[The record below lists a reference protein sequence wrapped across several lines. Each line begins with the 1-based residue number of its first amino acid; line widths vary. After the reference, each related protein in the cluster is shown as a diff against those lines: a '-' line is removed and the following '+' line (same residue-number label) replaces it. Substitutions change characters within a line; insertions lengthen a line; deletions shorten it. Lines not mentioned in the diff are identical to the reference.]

1 MSYRNPN
8 RKIYSNYEAL
18 SNNFARSFSMMQR
31 SFATIGQAKANS
43 RLTAYKQQA
52 AMYERMRKQNE
63 KDNDD
68 FAKFLEGTGF
78 KDLQGVSSEVN
89 EAIKAAYNN
98 NKLKFDEFRLLNTEK
113 RQQNKDDI
121 TNLSNNIQILQK
133 AVSLNPNTRNPHA
146 DPDVVN
152 LVQLLIDKSQG
163 KEADLKISGAQD
175 KMDLMFTFGHDDPAT
190 PENERKTM
198 SLSDFREKVGTYT
211 DITAEVN
218 ELEEAYKEEKAE
230 IIKAITAEAN
240 RGKDNSAAAIAAGI
254 ESFMENDG
262 SVKVMYDYNISP
274 FSGPVRINNKG
285 ELDSTSKEALNVPM
299 RYDHRSN
306 ARIKELNPG
315 ITDEEIDIIRKYQR
329 DQVQNVISK
338 RLGDE
343 LTDITLKIK
352 EDSNSATL
360 RIDERLSFAGT
371 DEAIRKGI
379 TKLNAKESSMYKD
392 AGDEVFELGGYDTTD
407 PESREDKVKAIIKL
421 ADHHRLGGKNLQTIY
436 LTKSEIFEKWKDIFK
451 EKSQGFDSNEALA
464 LGINYQKWWQ
474 KNISGGSTR
483 KTGEALEKAWTEFFN
498 TAAAQEAFI
507 NDIGKGDIYLPD
519 GDTYVPGRLNVDST
533 VSIYRFILGEQDY
546 ITKQNLDYFRNQFNL
561 GSEEYRSGN

>member
-8 RKIYSNYEAL
+8 RKIYSNYQAL
-18 SNNFARSFSMMQR
+18 SDNFARSFSMMER
-31 SFATIGQAKANS
+31 SFATIGRAKANS
-43 RLTAYKQQA
+43 RLAAYKQQA

-78 KDLQGVSSEVN
+78 KDLQGVSGEVN
-89 EAIKAAYNN
+89 EAIKSAYNN

-121 TNLSNNIQILQK
+121 TNLATNIQVLQS

-152 LVQLLIDKSQG
+152 LIHLLIDKSQG
-163 KEADLKISGAQD
+163 EEADLKISGAQD
-175 KMDLMFTFGHDDPAT
+175 RMDLIFTFGHDDPAT

-198 SLSDFREKVGTYT
+198 SLSDFREKVATYT

-218 ELEEAYKEEKAE
+218 EVEEAYKEEKAE

-240 RGKDNSAAAIAAGI
+240 RGQDNSLTAIAAGI

-262 SVKVMYDYNISP
+262 SVKGIYDYNISP

-285 ELDSTSKEALNVPM
+285 ELDSTSEEALNVPM

-306 ARIKELNPG
+306 AKIKELNPG
-315 ITDEEIDIIRKYQR
+315 ITDEEINIVRNYQR

-338 RLGDE
+338 RLNDE

-352 EDSNSATL
+352 ENNSSNPTL
-360 RIDERLSFAGT
+360 RMDERFSFT
-371 DEAIRKGI
+371 NIDKKIRKGI
-379 TKLNAKESSMYKD
+379 TEINAKE
-392 AGDEVFELGGYDTTD
+392 YDD
-407 PESREDKVKAIIKL
+407 REDKARDVVKLLDTYKM
-421 ADHHRLGGKNLQTIY
+421 GGKNLQKVFR
-436 LTKSEIFEKWKDIFK
+436 TKSEIFEQWKDAFK
-451 EKSQGFDSNEALA
+451 EQAADLTPEQALEYGIAYKS
-464 LGINYQKWWQ
+464 WWDRTF
-474 KNISGGSTR
+474 GGATK
-483 KTGEALEKAWTEFFN
+483 KTGQELEDAWEDFFKL
-498 TAAAQEAFI
+498 AGAQEAFNRDVGDSDLYLYDTTLKTFTGARLDVDDI
-507 NDIGKGDIYLPD
+507 NTIYQ
-519 GDTYVPGRLNVDST
+519 
-533 VSIYRFILGEQDY
+533 FILDEQD
-546 ITKQNLDYFRNQFNL
+546 ITSANKLYFQSQFLD

>member
-89 EAIKAAYNN
+89 EAIKSAYNN

-121 TNLSNNIQILQK
+121 TNLSANIQILQK

-152 LVQLLIDKSQG
+152 LIHLLIDKSQG
-163 KEADLKISGAQD
+163 KDADLKISGAQD
-175 KMDLMFTFGHDDPAT
+175 RMDLMFTFGHDDPAT

-218 ELEEAYKEEKAE
+218 EVEEAYKEEKAE
-230 IIKAITAEAN
+230 IIKAITAEA
-240 RGKDNSAAAIAAGI
+240 RLGQDNSLEAIAAGI
-254 ESFMENDG
+254 ESFMQNDG
-262 SVKVMYDYNISP
+262 SVKGIYDYNISP

-285 ELDSTSKEALNVPM
+285 ELDATSEEALNVPM

-306 ARIKELNPG
+306 ARIKEINPG
-315 ITDEEIDIIRKYQR
+315 ITDEEINIVRNYQR

-338 RLGDE
+338 RLNDE
-343 LTDITLKIK
+343 LTDVTLKIK
-352 EDSNSATL
+352 ENNSNPTL
-360 RIDERLSFAGT
+360 RMDERLSFTSTDKKIRKRIAEINVKEYDET
-371 DEAIRKGI
+371 DEEGNKVDPREEKARDVVDLLNKY
-379 TKLNAKESSMYKD
+379 KL
-392 AGDEVFELGGYDTTD
+392 GD
-407 PESREDKVKAIIKL
+407 
-421 ADHHRLGGKNLQTIY
+421 KNLQKVY
-436 LTKSEIFEKWKDIFK
+436 RTKSEIFEQWKDAFK
-451 EKSQGFDSNEALA
+451 EQANDLTSEQALEF
-464 LGINYQKWWQ
+464 GINYQTWWDR
-474 KNISGGSTR
+474 NIGGESTR
-483 KTGEALEKAWTEFFN
+483 KTGQALEKAWEEFF
-498 TAAAQEAFI
+498 AKAVAQEAFVR
-507 NDIGKGDIYLPD
+507 DVGEGDIYLY
-519 GDTYVPGRLNVDST
+519 DTTLKTFTAGRLDLDDVN
-533 VSIYRFILGEQDY
+533 SIYQFILAEQD
-546 ITKQNLDYFRNQFNL
+546 ITTPNKLYFRNQFFEGN
-561 GSEEYRSGN
+561 EEYRSGN

>member
-8 RKIYSNYEAL
+8 RKIYSNYQAL
-18 SNNFARSFSMMQR
+18 SDNFARSFSMMQR
-31 SFATIGQAKANS
+31 SFATIGKAKANS

-78 KDLQGVSSEVN
+78 KDLQGVSGEVN
-89 EAIKAAYNN
+89 EAIKSAYNN

-121 TNLSNNIQILQK
+121 TNLATNIQVLQS

-152 LVQLLIDKSQG
+152 LIHLLIDKSQG

-175 KMDLMFTFGHDDPAT
+175 RMDLMFTFGHDDPAT

-218 ELEEAYKEEKAE
+218 EVEEAYKEEKAE
-230 IIKAITAEAN
+230 IIKAITAEA
-240 RGKDNSAAAIAAGI
+240 RLGEDNSLEAIAAGI
-254 ESFMENDG
+254 ESFMENEG
-262 SVKVMYDYNISP
+262 SVKGIYDYNISP

-285 ELDSTSKEALNVPM
+285 ELDATSEEALNVPM

-306 ARIKELNPG
+306 ARIKEINPG
-315 ITDEEIDIIRKYQR
+315 ITDEEINIVRNYQR

-338 RLGDE
+338 RLNDE
-343 LTDITLKIK
+343 LTDISLKIK
-352 EDSNSATL
+352 ETDSDNSQL
-360 RIDERLSFAGT
+360 IDERISFAFP
-371 DEAIRKGI
+371 ESQIRKRI
-379 TKLNAKESSMYKD
+379 AEINAKQYD
-392 AGDEVFELGGYDTTD
+392 DE
-407 PESREDKVKAIIKL
+407 EDKVRDIIKL
-421 ADHHRLGGKNLQTIY
+421 SDTYRLGGKNLKKLFQ
-436 LTKSEIFEKWKDIFK
+436 TKSEIFEKWKDVFK
-451 EKSQGFDSNEALA
+451 ERSQGFDEDEALA
-464 LGINYQKWWQ
+464 LGINYRNWWQ
-474 KNISGGSTR
+474 ENISGGSTR
-483 KTGEALEKAWTEFFN
+483 KTGEALEKAWEKFFSE
-498 TAAAQEAFI
+498 AGAQEAFL
-507 NDIGKGDIYLPD
+507 NDLGDSDAYFYNKTANSFEGGNLDID
-519 GDTYVPGRLNVDST
+519 DVN
-533 VSIYRFILGEQDY
+533 SIYRFIIDEQG
-546 ITKQNLDYFRNQFNL
+546 IVLKNKNHFFSKFLQ
-561 GSEEYRSGN
+561 GSEQYRSGN